1 MKAVIFD
8 IDGTIMDTGKIVLN
22 ALLDTLHKE
31 GYSHTLAD
39 VQSVFGI
46 PGKEA
51 VRKLGV
57 DNPDELYRRWYETE
71 WKAMKKA
78 KPFPGIEEAILELSK
93 RDSKLGIVTSKTEEQ
108 YRAHF
113 EYLPI
118 SRLFKEVVVAE
129 HTEQHKPHGEP
140 LQYCLGKLGV
150 NPEDAIYI
158 GDTKHDYAC
167 AKEAGAKFGLALWG
181 VADREGIEAD
191 YEFRSPD
198 EIVRLL
204 E

>member
-8 IDGTIMDTGKIVLN
+8 IDGTIMDTGKIVMD
-22 ALLDTLHKE
+22 ALLDTLREE

-51 VRKLGV
+51 VKKLGV
-57 DNPDELYRRWYETE
+57 DDPEELYRKWYETE
-71 WKAMKKA
+71 WEAMKKA
-78 KPFPGIEEAILELSK
+78 KPFPGIEEAILELS
-93 RDSKLGIVTSKTEEQ
+93 RRGSKLGIVTSKTKEQ
-108 YRAHF
+108 YKAHF
-113 EYLPI
+113 DYLPI
-118 SRLFKEVVVAE
+118 SPLFEEVVAAE
-129 HTEQHKPHGEP
+129 HTERHKPHGEP

-150 NPEDAIYI
+150 EPKDAIYI

-181 VADREGIEAD
+181 AADREGIEAD
-191 YEFRSPD
+191 YLFSSPD
-198 EIVRLL
+198 DILRLL
-204 E
+204 K